1 MESEKVL
8 KAIFVIVFNLV
19 LINAFPSKEV
29 PRTDIKP
36 GEMIRVNE
44 TVKRTSSYNTNFPWD
59 TFCTD
64 FQVPDLTVRKL
75 LM

>member
-1 MESEKVL
+1 MESEKVF
-8 KAIFVIVFNLV
+8 KAIFVIIFNLM
-19 LINAFPSKEV
+19 LINALPSKEL

-36 GEMIRVNE
+36 GEIYRVNE
-44 TVKRTSSYNTNFPWD
+44 TVKQISSYNENFPWD

-64 FQVPDLTVRKL
+64 FNVPDLTVRKL